1 MFSDR
6 IRELMIEKDISIAD
20 LAELSGVPF
29 ETLRNIYYRKVK
41 DPKVSTAFQL
51 ASALGV
57 TVEYLLKDMDA
68 AEEEIRDGEKE
79 KNIEKELIENYREC
93 GNHGRA
99 IIRLVARFEAKAAR
113 KERLNL
119 HKMKHRIPCL
129 IPVGRVGDGIE
140 YNSCNVEDE
149 YTMIKKVYLAIEITN
164 NDFAPAYCKGDR
176 ILLENRFP
184 ELGERAVFTDGIK
197 AYFRYFKMEGDMYC
211 LKCLNGRGEDMILRR
226 MDEMDCLGTCISVIR
241 R

>member
-1 MFSDR
+1 MFSDK
-6 IRELMIEKDISIAD
+6 IRELMIERDISLPD
-20 LAELSGVPF
+20 LATLSGVPF
-29 ETLRNIYYRKVK
+29 ETLRNIYYRKVQ
-41 DPKVSTAFQL
+41 DPKVSTAYQL

-57 TVEYLLKDMDA
+57 TVEYLLNDMNKEEDIEDA
-68 AEEEIRDGEKE
+68 EQQESIEEEI
-79 KNIEKELIENYREC
+79 LENYREC

-99 IIRLVARFEAKAAR
+99 IIRLVARFESKAAR

-129 IPVGRVGDGIE
+129 IPVGRVGDGID
-140 YNSCNVEDE
+140 YNSCTVEDE

-164 NDFAPAYCKGDR
+164 NNFAPAYCKGDR

-184 ELGERAVFTDGIK
+184 ELGERAVFTDGVK
-197 AYFRYFKMEGDMYC
+197 AYFRYFKMEGDKYC
-211 LKCLNGRGEDMILRR
+211 LKCLNGRGEDMLLRR
-226 MDEMDCLGTCISVIR
+226 MDEIDCLGTCISVIR

>member
-1 MFSDR
+1 MFSDK
-6 IRELMIEKDISIAD
+6 IRELMIEKDISLPD
-20 LAELSGVPF
+20 LATLSGVPF

-57 TVEYLLKDMDA
+57 TVEYLLSDTNKEEELEDA
-68 AEEEIRDGEKE
+68 EEQENIEEEI
-79 KNIEKELIENYREC
+79 LENYREC

-99 IIRLVARFEAKAAR
+99 IIRIVARSESKAAR

-129 IPVGRVGDGIE
+129 IPVGRVGDGID
-140 YNSCNVEDE
+140 YNSCTVEDE

-164 NDFAPAYCKGDR
+164 NNFAPAYCKGDR

-184 ELGERAVFTDGIK
+184 ELGERAVFTDGVK
-197 AYFRYFKMEGDMYC
+197 AYFRYFKMEGDKYC
-211 LKCLNGRGEDMILRR
+211 LKCLNGRGEDILLRR
-226 MDEMDCLGTCISVIR
+226 MDEVDCLGTCISVIR

>member
-1 MFSDR
+1 MFSDK
-6 IRELMIEKDISIAD
+6 IRELMIEKDISLPD
-20 LAELSGVPF
+20 LATLSGVPF

-57 TVEYLLKDMDA
+57 TVEYLLSDTNKEEELEDA
-68 AEEEIRDGEKE
+68 EEQESIEEEI
-79 KNIEKELIENYREC
+79 LENYREC

-99 IIRLVARFEAKAAR
+99 IIRLVARFESKAAR

-129 IPVGRVGDGIE
+129 IPVGKVGDGID
-140 YNSCNVEDE
+140 YNSCTVEDE

-164 NDFAPAYCKGDR
+164 NNFAPAYCKGDR

-184 ELGERAVFTDGIK
+184 ELGERAVFTDGVK
-197 AYFRYFKMEGDMYC
+197 AYFRYFKMEGDKYC
-211 LKCLNGRGEDMILRR
+211 LKCLNGRGEDMLLHR
-226 MDEMDCLGTCISVIR
+226 MDEVDCLGTCISVIR

>member
-1 MFSDR
+1 MFSDK
-6 IRELMIEKDISIAD
+6 IRELMIEKDISLPD
-20 LAELSGVPF
+20 LATLSGVPF
-29 ETLRNIYYRKVK
+29 ETLSNIYYRKVK

-57 TVEYLLKDMDA
+57 TVEYLLSDTNKEEELEDA
-68 AEEEIRDGEKE
+68 EEQENIEEEI
-79 KNIEKELIENYREC
+79 LENYREC

-99 IIRLVARFEAKAAR
+99 IIRIVARFESKAAR

-129 IPVGRVGDGIE
+129 IPVGRVGDGID
-140 YNSCNVEDE
+140 YNSCTVEDE

-164 NDFAPAYCKGDR
+164 NNFAPAYCKGDR

-184 ELGERAVFTDGIK
+184 ELGERAVFTDGVK
-197 AYFRYFKMEGDMYC
+197 AYFRYFKMEGDKYC
-211 LKCLNGRGEDMILRR
+211 LKCLNGRGEDILLRR
-226 MDEMDCLGTCISVIR
+226 MDEVDCLGTCISVIR

>member
-1 MFSDR
+1 MFSDN
-6 IRELMIEKDISIAD
+6 ILELMIEKDISLPD
-20 LAELSGVPF
+20 LATLSGVPF

-57 TVEYLLKDMDA
+57 TVEYLLSDTNKEEELEDA
-68 AEEEIRDGEKE
+68 EEQENIEEEI
-79 KNIEKELIENYREC
+79 LENYREC

-99 IIRLVARFEAKAAR
+99 IIRIVARFESKAAR

-129 IPVGRVGDGIE
+129 IPVGRVGDGID
-140 YNSCNVEDE
+140 YNSCTVEDE

-164 NDFAPAYCKGDR
+164 NNFAPAYCKGDR

-184 ELGERAVFTDGIK
+184 ELGERAVFTDGVK
-197 AYFRYFKMEGDMYC
+197 AYFRYFKMEGDKYC
-211 LKCLNGRGEDMILRR
+211 LKCLNGRGEDILLRR
-226 MDEMDCLGTCISVIR
+226 MDEVDCLGTCISVIR

>member
-1 MFSDR
+1 MFSDK
-6 IRELMIEKDISIAD
+6 IRELMIEKDISLPD
-20 LAELSGVPF
+20 LATLSGVPF

-57 TVEYLLKDMDA
+57 TVEYLLSDTNKEEELEDA
-68 AEEEIRDGEKE
+68 EEQENIEEEI
-79 KNIEKELIENYREC
+79 LENYREC

-99 IIRLVARFEAKAAR
+99 IIRIVARFESKAAR

-129 IPVGRVGDGIE
+129 IPVGRVGDGID
-140 YNSCNVEDE
+140 YNSCTVEDE

-164 NDFAPAYCKGDR
+164 NNFAPAYCKGDR

-184 ELGERAVFTDGIK
+184 ELGERAVFTDGVK
-197 AYFRYFKMEGDMYC
+197 AYFRYFKMEGDKYC
-211 LKCLNGRGEDMILRR
+211 LKCLNGRGEDILLRR
-226 MDEMDCLGTCISVIR
+226 MDEVDCLGTCISVIR

>member
-1 MFSDR
+1 MFSDK
-6 IRELMIEKDISIAD
+6 IRELMIEKDISLPD
-20 LAELSGVPF
+20 LATLSGVPF

-57 TVEYLLKDMDA
+57 TVEYLLSDTNKEEELEDA
-68 AEEEIRDGEKE
+68 EEQENIEEEI
-79 KNIEKELIENYREC
+79 LENYREC

-99 IIRLVARFEAKAAR
+99 IIRIVARFESKAAR

-129 IPVGRVGDGIE
+129 IPVGRVGDGID
-140 YNSCNVEDE
+140 YNSCTVEDE

-164 NDFAPAYCKGDR
+164 NNFAPAYCKGDR

-184 ELGERAVFTDGIK
+184 ELGERAVFTDGVK
-197 AYFRYFKMEGDMYC
+197 VYFRYFKMEGDKYC
-211 LKCLNGRGEDMILRR
+211 LKCLNGRGEDILLRR
-226 MDEMDCLGTCISVIR
+226 MDEVDCLGTCISVIR

>member
-1 MFSDR
+1 MFSDK
-6 IRELMIEKDISIAD
+6 IRELMVERDISLTD

-51 ASALGV
+51 ACALGV
-57 TVEYLLKDMDA
+57 TVEYLLKDTSP
-68 AEEEIRDGEKE
+68 AEEEEENKE
-79 KNIEKELIENYREC
+79 EQESIEEEILEYYREC
-93 GNHGRA
+93 GNHGKA
-99 IIRLVARFEAKAAR
+99 IIRVVARFECMAAR

-119 HKMKHRIPCL
+119 RKMKHRIPCL
-129 IPVGRVGDGIE
+129 IPVGRVGDGID

-149 YTMIKKVYLAIEITN
+149 YTIIKKVYLAIEITN
-164 NDFAPAYCKGDR
+164 NNFAPTYCKGDR

-184 ELGERAVFTDGIK
+184 ELGERAVFTDGTK
-197 AYFRYFKMEGDMYC
+197 AYFRYLKMEGEKYC
-211 LKCLNGRGEDMILRR
+211 LKCLNGRGEDMMLRR

-241 R
+241 K